1 MAVPTWSQ
9 IRKALSARPP
19 VRVDK
24 AKRAA
29 AVAMILREGAVGIE
43 MLFIRRAE
51 HPSDPWSGQI
61 GFPGGRSEPGDP
73 DMRSTA
79 VRETAEE
86 TGIDLEEFAE
96 YLGALD
102 EVRAMA
108 RLRPMDLSISPF
120 VYRLVGNPRYQ
131 PNHEVGGL
139 LWLPLA
145 DLLDPSRRSVF
156 DYAERDTT
164 LRFPCLCVEDLVIWG
179 LTYRMFAGFEERLL
193 ASPPPAGTPG
203 EAPR

>member
-1 MAVPTWSQ
+1 MAAPTWSQ
-9 IRKALSARPP
+9 IRKALAARPP

-29 AVAMILREGAVGIE
+29 AVAMILRDEAVGIE

-73 DMRSTA
+73 DLRSTA

-86 TGIDLEEFAE
+86 TGVELEEVAE
-96 YLGALD
+96 YLGPLD

-120 VYRLVGNPRYQ
+120 VYQLVGNPRYQ
-131 PNHEVGGL
+131 LNHEVGGL
-139 LWLPLA
+139 LWLSLA
-145 DLLDPSRRSVF
+145 DLLDPTRRSVF
-156 DYAERDTT
+156 DYTERDTT
-164 LRFPCLCVEDLVIWG
+164 LRFPCVRLDDLVIWG
-179 LTYRMFAGFEERLL
+179 LTYRMLAGFGERLL
-193 ASPPPAGTPG
+193 AAPPPGSPPG
-203 EAPR
+203 EATK